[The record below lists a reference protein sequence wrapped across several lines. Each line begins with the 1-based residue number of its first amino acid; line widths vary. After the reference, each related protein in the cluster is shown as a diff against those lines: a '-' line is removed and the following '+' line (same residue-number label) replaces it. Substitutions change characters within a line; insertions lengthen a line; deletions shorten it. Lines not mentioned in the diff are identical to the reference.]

1 MRQKLK
7 FAPVE
12 FEKSVK
18 VDISDGIEKELMF
31 VIEKDPHTDGLNIFP
46 MNGTDHITIH
56 REEAQTLI
64 RLLMDHFQFAY
75 RLVEKRKMRKGELT
89 DMTIE
94 ERIQLFFDIQQT
106 LANDLGLAFPVK
118 HGEDFPVYDLWEG
131 KLLKIKIDKGVNIKK
146 QDGKVTV
153 EEFDRK
159 DVKDNA

>member
-1 MRQKLK
+1 
-7 FAPVE
+7 
-12 FEKSVK
+12 
-18 VDISDGIEKELMF
+18 
-31 VIEKDPHTDGLNIFP
+31 
-46 MNGTDHITIH
+46 
-56 REEAQTLI
+56 
-64 RLLMDHFQFAY
+64 
-75 RLVEKRKMRKGELT
+75 
-89 DMTIE
+89 MTIE